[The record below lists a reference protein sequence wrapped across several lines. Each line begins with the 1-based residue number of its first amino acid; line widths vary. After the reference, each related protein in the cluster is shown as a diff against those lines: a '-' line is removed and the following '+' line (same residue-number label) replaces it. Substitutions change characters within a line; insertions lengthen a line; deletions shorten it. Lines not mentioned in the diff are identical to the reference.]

1 MLEVHGDEITSRTEA
16 GDFWGPV
23 SECNSVWKGCT
34 RAFLT
39 KWIYSGGGVSVC
51 VCVWRGCFCWQE
63 CGRLKVVTVLR
74 KQVQKTTDHEAD
86 HEVMCDWTMTCLE
99 GPQSLNQMTWE
110 QISRGKS
117 ILMQAEQGQTGNA
130 ITPGGNNKLHLTEVS
145 SPLDR
150 DKRSQTEQMAHHV
163 INLLLCICCFSESGK
178 SCPAFSCQQQSSTGP
193 YRQERCSFYQSLFP
207 SLLRTN
213 ILWPVQ
219 PPPILM

>member
-1 MLEVHGDEITSRTEA
+1 M
-16 GDFWGPV
+16 
-23 SECNSVWKGCT
+23 
-34 RAFLT
+34 
-39 KWIYSGGGVSVC
+39 
-51 VCVWRGCFCWQE
+51 
-63 CGRLKVVTVLR
+63 
-74 KQVQKTTDHEAD
+74 QKTTDHEAD

-150 DKRSQTEQMAHHV
+150 DKRSQTEQMAHRV

-207 SLLRTN
+207 SLLCTN

-219 PPPILM
+219 PPPHPNVISTCSVLIKLHSLSGIVSFFNSASII

>member
-1 MLEVHGDEITSRTEA
+1 MRLHLGQRQVTFEDLWANVIQFGKDA
-16 GDFWGPV
+16 QGPSWQNESIV
-23 SECNSVWKGCT
+23 VVVC
-34 RAFLT
+34 L
-39 KWIYSGGGVSVC
+39 C
-51 VCVWRGCFCWQE
+51 VCVEGVFLLTGVWEAKGRYSFEKASAENHGPWSGPWGDVWLDHDLLRGP
-63 CGRLKVVTVLR
+63 TVPESNDLGANFKR
-74 KQVQKTTDHEAD
+74 K
-86 HEVMCDWTMTCLE
+86 
-99 GPQSLNQMTWE
+99 NY
-110 QISRGKS
+110 
-117 ILMQAEQGQTGNA
+117 LMQAEQGQTGNA

-150 DKRSQTEQMAHHV
+150 DKRSQTEQMAHRV